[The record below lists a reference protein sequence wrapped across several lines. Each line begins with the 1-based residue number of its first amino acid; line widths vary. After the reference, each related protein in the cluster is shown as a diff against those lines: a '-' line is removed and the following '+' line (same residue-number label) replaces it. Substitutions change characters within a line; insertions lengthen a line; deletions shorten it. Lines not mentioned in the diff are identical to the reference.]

1 MVMRNTNQLI
11 HQLKQQL
18 NTLERDALNHD
29 QQLPSQQKKMLQD
42 IERFNSQLFIQ
53 QGAQVTPC
61 IQQLKKD
68 IVQLEKQL
76 SLKLD
81 IKIIELS
88 CQRIQDRF
96 TALRRA
102 LVTTNINVKTAEQ
115 KRANNRARYAK
126 KQQQQHADSGFAW
139 IANNVM
145 KNSHQIYQELNK
157 HLNWATTFEQKIAEM
172 ETKLA
177 NCHSADKITIQNE
190 ILSLHRRLGKCRQ
203 AISYIEDRIQMFE
216 RPNRNTNR

>member
-1 MVMRNTNQLI
+1 MRNTNELI
-11 HQLKQQL
+11 YQLKQQL
-18 NTLERDALNHD
+18 GSLEQDALNHD

-53 QGAQVTPC
+53 QGAQLSPC
-61 IQQLKKD
+61 IDQLKKD
-68 IVQLEKQL
+68 IKQLEKQL
-76 SLKLD
+76 AIKLD
-81 IKIIELS
+81 IRIIELS

-102 LVTTNINVKTAEQ
+102 LVTTNLNVKTEEQ
-115 KRANNRARYAK
+115 KRVNSRARFAK
-126 KQQQQHADSGFAW
+126 KQQRQHSDSGFAW

-157 HLNWATTFEQKIAEM
+157 HLNWATTFEQKIAET
-172 ETKLA
+172 ETVLA
-177 NCHSADKITIQNE
+177 NCHSTDKIKIQNE

-203 AISYIEDRIQMFE
+203 AISYIEERIQIVE
-216 RPNRNTNR
+216 RPHKNLNR